1 MPEESITGLQ
11 RGDRSAVVVVDM
23 LHDYDHPDGEALR
36 ASAEQAV
43 PVIAELIERA
53 RATHVPVI
61 YVNDN
66 GGDWTLD
73 RKNLVKQMREA
84 GDAALIDPLAPRDE
98 EALVFKAR
106 HSIFYNS
113 SLEYLLNSENIG
125 RLILVGQV
133 TEQCILYSA
142 LDAYMRHFEVV
153 VPRDALAHIDAELA
167 AASLRMMEENMHAYV
182 VDAAGAL
189 EAGDD

>member
-1 MPEESITGLQ
+1 M
-11 RGDRSAVVVVDM
+11 V
-23 LHDYDHPDGEALR
+23 
-36 ASAEQAV
+36 
-43 PVIAELIERA
+43 
-53 RATHVPVI
+53 

-73 RKNLVKQMREA
+73 RTSLVEQMRAA

-153 VPRDALAHIDAELA
+153 VPRGALAHIDDELA
-167 AASLRMMEENMHAYV
+167 AASLRMMEENMHVGV
-182 VDAAGAL
+182 VDAAAAL